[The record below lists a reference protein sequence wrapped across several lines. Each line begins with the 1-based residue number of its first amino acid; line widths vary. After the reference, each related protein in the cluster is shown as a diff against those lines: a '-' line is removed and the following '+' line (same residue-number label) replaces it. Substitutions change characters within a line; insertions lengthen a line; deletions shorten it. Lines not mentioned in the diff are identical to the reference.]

1 MGFLW
6 RPSRRLL
13 NLSHTMRNIL
23 NLKRLATS
31 LQTPR
36 GRFGTVAASF
46 IVFIAA
52 FVLLYPRF
60 GQPISALGF
69 IPILV
74 GAWVYGIWP
83 ALLFTFALY
92 AVEVLIIGFLNGG
105 NIPIAILPAELL
117 GLVTGLAVSLI
128 MGWQCEL
135 GRRNQAKFLLSTSLL
150 EERTN
155 HTRFLTLLN
164 EILSAAMETDDMA
177 AMLQVL
183 ANRTGKLFN
192 TDNCSISFWDEKLRK
207 TIPMASYGPR
217 SAAFFE
223 TVQQFDENERTLTAA
238 VLDSGHAFA
247 IEDIRNSTQ
256 VSQKVADKFNAGSVL
271 GLPLISGN
279 RKLGTVILGFDDYHR
294 FTQEEIAQAELAA
307 RQISLAVTK
316 TLLLEETH
324 QQVDE
329 LAGLHK
335 ISHAFTLHGDAR
347 RTFGQLTETLAS
359 LMGAKMC
366 LISLYDP
373 VTNELLPQPSAYGLD
388 DKGMLAV
395 HFSPGMD
402 AAVWDFSKSG
412 VFLANSPSAILPEFI
427 PLVQSLSVNSLLI
440 APLWDIEEHLL
451 GVILVANKPGG
462 FSGGDIHQLDI
473 LSRQVAAVIQNDR
486 LLNAERTRAEQLAVL
501 HAVATAATESANED
515 LLIEHVTQIIGE
527 RLYSDSFGILLL
539 NESTHELYLHSSYRI
554 GSRAGL
560 ARVPIGSGVTG
571 AVARSGKPLRVNDG
585 SGSPELFSLNPLTRS
600 ELCVPLIVES
610 KMLGVVNAESTQTNA
625 FTSEDEQLL
634 TIIAG
639 QLATAIQRLRTV
651 QAERYQNRQLE
662 RSNSLIR
669 ALAQVNARA
678 AVAANPDVVLQTL
691 GNELAKLGLR
701 CAIALSDAANQHVI
715 LRYISLPGRLVTSL
729 ERIGNIKMQ
738 NYAIPIAKLAPF
750 SDLSQNASLVK
761 DYLPTLES
769 WVTDLPHHTATK
781 ILKLIGVT
789 GTTSVCYLPLIT
801 EGKSMGV
808 LWMWG
813 EGLHETDMPTISLFA
828 SQLAS
833 ALQNANLLTE
843 VGRLAITDDLT
854 GIYNRRY
861 FFEMAEKKFVHALKD
876 KSPLSALLVDL
887 DHFKK
892 FNDSYGHVVG
902 DQVLRASAQMMSS
915 ALRDSD
921 IIGRY
926 GGEEFSIIL
935 PDTNISA
942 AIFVAERLLA
952 NVADVPIDTEA
963 GKLSIQLSI
972 GIAGMSM
979 ETPTLHS
986 LIVRADQAMYIAK
999 TAGRNRLAVK

>member
-6 RPSRRLL
+6 GPSRRLL
-13 NLSHTMRNIL
+13 NLSFTMRNIL
-23 NLKRLATS
+23 NLKRLATYF
-31 LQTPR
+31 QTPL

-46 IVFIAA
+46 IIFFAA
-52 FVLLYPRF
+52 FALLYPRF
-60 GQPISALGF
+60 GQPISTLGF
-69 IPILV
+69 IPILI

-83 ALLFTFALY
+83 GLLFTFALY
-92 AVEVLIIGFLNGG
+92 AIEVLIIGFLNGG
-105 NIPIAILPAELL
+105 NIPITILPGQLL

-128 MGWQCEL
+128 IGWQGEL
-135 GRRNQAKFLLSTSLL
+135 SRRNQAKFLLSTSLL

-155 HTRFLTLLN
+155 HSRFLTLLN

-183 ANRTGKLFN
+183 ANSTGKLFN

-217 SAAFFE
+217 SAAFFD
-223 TVQQFDENERTLTAA
+223 TVQQFDENEHTLTAA
-238 VLDSGHAFA
+238 VLDLGHAFA

-256 VSQKVADKFNAGSVL
+256 ISQNVANKFKAGSVL
-271 GLPLISGN
+271 GLPLISGS
-279 RKLGTVILGFDDYHR
+279 RKLGTVILGFDDYHH
-294 FTQEEIAQAELAA
+294 FTKDEIEQAELAA

-316 TLLLEETH
+316 TLLLEEAH
-324 QQVDE
+324 QRVDE

-366 LISLYDP
+366 LISLYNP
-373 VTNELLPQPSAYGLD
+373 ATNELLPQPSAYGLD
-388 DKGMLAV
+388 DKGMLGI
-395 HFSPGMD
+395 HFSPELD
-402 AAVWDFSKSG
+402 KAVGDFSKSG
-412 VFLANSPSAILPEFI
+412 IFLANSATAILPEFI
-427 PLVQSLSVNSLLI
+427 PLVQSLSVNCMLA

-462 FSGGDIHQLDI
+462 FTGNDIHQLDI
-473 LSRQVAAVIQNDR
+473 LSRQVAVVIQNDR

-515 LLIEHVTQIIGE
+515 QFIEHVTQIIGE

-539 NESTHELYLHSSYRI
+539 DESTHELYLHPSYRI
-554 GSRAGL
+554 GSHEGL
-560 ARVPIGSGVTG
+560 VRVPMGIGVTG

-585 SGSPELFSLNPLTRS
+585 SGSPEFFSLNPLTRS
-600 ELCVPLIVES
+600 ELCVPLVVES
-610 KMLGVVNAESTQTNA
+610 KMLGVVNAESKQPNA
-625 FTSEDEQLL
+625 FTGEDEELL

-639 QLATAIQRLRTV
+639 QLATAVQRLRTV

-678 AVAANPDVVLQTL
+678 AVAADPDGVLQTL

-701 CAIALSDAANQHVI
+701 CAIALNDAGNQHVI

-729 ERIGNIKMQ
+729 ERIGNIKIQ

-750 SDLSQNASLVK
+750 SDLSQNARLVK

-769 WVTDLPHHTATK
+769 WVTDLPHHAATK

-789 GTTSVCYLPLIT
+789 RTTSVCYLPLIT

-828 SQLAS
+828 SQLAA

-854 GIYNRRY
+854 GIFNRRY
-861 FFEMAEKKFVHALKD
+861 FFEMAEKKFVRALKN
-876 KSPLSALLVDL
+876 KTPLSALLVDL

-892 FNDSYGHVVG
+892 FNDTYGHVVG

-972 GIAGMSM
+972 GIAGMSK

-999 TAGRNRLAVK
+999 SAGRNRLAVK